1 MTLTTHPHSVPDA
14 LVATLPTTTVPTTAT
29 GFDPVDAT
37 APPVS
42 SSEDPDTDRLGRACR
57 TCATGTYAAGPG
69 AGHVTCDACGH
80 ATVRRGLIGTRRRRG

>member
-14 LVATLPTTTVPTTAT
+14 LVATLPPTT
-29 GFDPVDAT
+29 GVDPVDAT
-37 APPVS
+37 TPRVS
-42 SSEDPDTDRLGRACR
+42 AIDDPNADRLGRACR
-57 TCATGTYAAGPG
+57 TCATGTYAVGPG